1 MKEIRISVPEGVSE
15 FSVQVNKD
23 GIATVLYDTPVKEW
37 EPEDG
42 DILTEM
48 MSGNVVIYAGTTHSG
63 AIISYTGYN
72 EMSKLTTSKGT
83 GWGHTKDFRPATEE
97 EKQGLFKVL
106 AGVGLRWN
114 AKKKELE
121 NIPRWKAEKGRSYF
135 CIQGNLSILEN
146 TEEDDVYDNGYYK
159 IGNYFKTWEAA
170 EKAAEQIRE
179 IFKNSEAE

>member
-1 MKEIRISVPEGVSE
+1 MKEIRISVPEGVSK

-48 MSGNVVIYAGTTHSG
+48 MSGNVVIYAGTTHGG
-63 AIISYTGYN
+63 AIISYAGYN

-106 AGVGLRWN
+106 AGVGLR
-114 AKKKELE
+114 
-121 NIPRWKAEKGRSYF
+121 
-135 CIQGNLSILEN
+135 
-146 TEEDDVYDNGYYK
+146 
-159 IGNYFKTWEAA
+159 
-170 EKAAEQIRE
+170 
-179 IFKNSEAE
+179 